1 MNDRFKK
8 FKDSTGNFKYAI
20 EGIVHVYRSQ
30 KHMRFHMLALIICGI
45 FSLILKLNYIE
56 VLFVVF
62 SITMVIV
69 TEMINTAVEA
79 VVDLVTQ
86 SYHPLAKFAKD
97 IAAGATLIAA
107 LNALIVIVVI
117 VLNHDKINNLTEA
130 IRIDKSH
137 QIAIILTIA
146 FFIMISIIVMY
157 KVAGNKGKIWKGGVI
172 SVHSAVGF
180 FLAWATLYLDN
191 KYAILLITLSLAGLI
206 AQSRV
211 EGGIHT
217 FSEVIWGFIVATFI
231 SLLFYLIFRPLL
243 P

>member
-1 MNDRFKK
+1 MSDKFKK

-56 VLFVVF
+56 VLFIVF
-62 SITMVIV
+62 SITQVIV

-79 VVDLVTQ
+79 VVDLFTQ

-117 VLNHDKINNLTEA
+117 VLYGGNVSVFGISAERSYLCTVIQKKEWR
-130 IRIDKSH
+130 RI
-137 QIAIILTIA
+137 
-146 FFIMISIIVMY
+146 V
-157 KVAGNKGKIWKGGVI
+157 
-172 SVHSAVGF
+172 
-180 FLAWATLYLDN
+180 
-191 KYAILLITLSLAGLI
+191 
-206 AQSRV
+206 
-211 EGGIHT
+211 
-217 FSEVIWGFIVATFI
+217 
-231 SLLFYLIFRPLL
+231 
-243 P
+243 